1 VLLPRHFLNDD
12 HCMAFTLNSLRH
24 AVYRLALV
32 QIALVVATALFFYL
46 KQGSEFSLAALY
58 GGAIPIVSTLMSAW
72 RLTVATRILKGVA
85 GEDALPGAIEF
96 YKTAFF
102 RIVLTIALLAL
113 GLGGLKLAPMAL
125 IIGFVAGQ
133 LGHFF
138 VPLHQH
144 RA

>member
-1 VLLPRHFLNDD
+1 
-12 HCMAFTLNSLRH
+12 MAFTLNSLRH
-24 AVYRLALV
+24 AVYRLVLV
-32 QIALVVATALFFYL
+32 QSALVVTTAVFFHL

-58 GGAIPIVSTLMSAW
+58 GGAIPFVSTLMSAW
-72 RLTVATRILKGVA
+72 RITVATRILKEVA
-85 GEDALPGAIEF
+85 EQDALPGAVEF
-96 YKTAFF
+96 YKTALF

-125 IIGFVAGQ
+125 VIGFIAGQ

-138 VPLHQH
+138 VPLHRH